1 MRKKFIESSDNN
13 IDKIFEEIFDKNKDL
28 NNLMLLREILD
39 KLSDGVY
46 ITDGKGLTIFVNKAY
61 ERISGTSRNLF
72 IGKKMEQ
79 VIKEG
84 LINTSGTLKVIEN
97 LEEVTINQILNNKNQ
112 VVITSTPIFSK
123 NSEISI
129 VVTTVRDVTEINE
142 LKDKLDESEQ
152 NILMLKYLI
161 DQESK
166 VIYNSHIMK
175 MILNKAKKVAN
186 YDVSV
191 LITGETG
198 VGKDV
203 IAKYIYEI
211 GSRKD
216 GPFVEINCS
225 AIPANLIESELFGYE
240 SGAFTGALKKGKKG
254 IFEIANN
261 GTVFLDE
268 IGELPLELQAKLLK
282 VIQNKKIRKIGADKD
297 IPIDV
302 RIISATNRD
311 LEKMVSEKS
320 FRQDLYYRINVI
332 PIHIPPL
339 RERREDIIPLAL
351 HFLREN
357 NKINKTKKYFS
368 DKVLRIFYKNN
379 WYGNVRELKNIV
391 ERVVILSRD
400 NCIEEWDLL
409 EDMVN
414 CNKIVQRK
422 NIFESGSNLDEMLDS
437 YEKKIIKEVIDYTN
451 SQKEASKILGIT
463 ESKLC
468 RRIKKLKI

>member
-1 MRKKFIESSDNN
+1 MRKKFIESSDN
-13 IDKIFEEIFDKNKDL
+13 ITGKIFEEIFDKNKDL
-28 NNLMLLREILD
+28 NNLMLLGEILD

-46 ITDGKGLTIFVNKAY
+46 ITDGEGLTIFVNKAY
-61 ERISGTSRNLF
+61 ERISGTSRSLF

-400 NCIEEWDLL
+400 NCIEEWDLP

-414 CNKIVQRK
+414 CNKNVQKK
-422 NIFESGSNLDEMLDS
+422 NFL
-437 YEKKIIKEVIDYTN
+437 KVEVTLM
-451 SQKEASKILGIT
+451 K
-463 ESKLC
+463 C
-468 RRIKKLKI
+468 